1 MKVSTYVLLLL
12 FGVAASFDCSFIAKS
27 NCPVS
32 FKEFSESE
40 YLCNYYSKFAACI
53 SVANKRCS
61 EHYNKEFSKKCQG
74 MSHSKQDRVECL
86 SVLFTTITAL
96 IFLHL

>member
-61 EHYNKEFSKKCQG
+61 EHYNKEFSKKCQ
-74 MSHSKQDRVECL
+74 VECL